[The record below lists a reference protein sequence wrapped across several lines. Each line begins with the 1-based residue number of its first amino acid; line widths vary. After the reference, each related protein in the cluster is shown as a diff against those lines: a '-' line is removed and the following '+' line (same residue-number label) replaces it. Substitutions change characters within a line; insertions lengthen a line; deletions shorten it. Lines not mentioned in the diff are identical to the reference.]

1 VAMEVAVMKRVV
13 KLTLLAAAV
22 LPCSAFFTP
31 PAIARAAPR
40 LGSNSHNRCLISD
53 RPQQHGGVIG
63 LCAAQAAL
71 PRRPP
76 PPPPK
81 KAAVGAGGASHLKIK
96 DPQLQAGAWRE
107 ELGLGLNR
115 LSTSVA
121 GSGAGGDAGGKMVRG
136 KWEKPLEKVSRA
148 SSMGKEKMRKMRRA
162 AAPPP
167 PMLTKGQWEAAAK
180 IGGAENIKELGLQY
194 VLAVEGEFVVLELDW
209 RRKGASN
216 AEIRK
221 RLDKAAVVQKMAV
234 EQVQLALSKDGSEA
248 DTWALQ
254 SKVPRPHKGLM
265 FRYLEEAKNDGRV
278 LPMSMVVVE
287 GHSANVVEYKHDALE
302 RKLLSMSKGGSN
314 NQRLLSAEQK
324 KGLVPGGRAN
334 AASRALPASVRK
346 GTGINVHNRLLAA
359 SKPKTPTSQWGK
371 KGKAAK
377 RQGDADSSPSKPKA
391 EMSFLDSLNS
401 Y

>member
-1 VAMEVAVMKRVV
+1 VIHARARGLVETGTLRMVPLRLALLPLWR
-13 KLTLLAAAV
+13 LALLA
-22 LPCSAFFTP
+22 
-31 PAIARAAPR
+31 
-40 LGSNSHNRCLISD
+40 
-53 RPQQHGGVIG
+53 
-63 LCAAQAAL
+63 LC
-71 PRRPP
+71 
-76 PPPPK
+76 
-81 KAAVGAGGASHLKIK
+81 
-96 DPQLQAGAWRE
+96 
-107 ELGLGLNR
+107 
-115 LSTSVA
+115 
-121 GSGAGGDAGGKMVRG
+121 
-136 KWEKPLEKVSRA
+136 
-148 SSMGKEKMRKMRRA
+148 
-162 AAPPP
+162 
-167 PMLTKGQWEAAAK
+167 
-180 IGGAENIKELGLQY
+180 
-194 VLAVEGEFVVLELDW
+194 
-209 RRKGASN
+209 
-216 AEIRK
+216 
-221 RLDKAAVVQKMAV
+221 
-234 EQVQLALSKDGSEA
+234 LALLALCLALIDTTKDTWQDGSEV

-265 FRYLEEAKNDGRV
+265 FRYLEDAKNDGRV

-359 SKPKTPTSQWGK
+359 SKPKTPTSQWDK

-377 RQGDADSSPSKPKA
+377 RPGDAHSSPSKPKA